1 MFIFK
6 PRSAPN
12 DRFRLP
18 KPMNGHKL
26 GDKIE
31 AISPNTLNVI
41 GAISPNKNGKVRVF
55 FRDGN
60 IAINNYSM
68 VCIVQLYMY
77 YQFIIVVVAPPLKEG
92 QQLW

>member
-1 MFIFK
+1 MCDKAKSDGKLSVLPGLMFIFK

-41 GAISPNKNGKVRVF
+41 GAISPNKNGKVRV
-55 FRDGN
+55 RVRVRVR
-60 IAINNYSM
+60 A
-68 VCIVQLYMY
+68 
-77 YQFIIVVVAPPLKEG
+77 
-92 QQLW
+92 